1 MRYLLITCFAATG
14 LFAQDIIRLDQAVQE
29 AIDHNL
35 NLLAERYNIG
45 IADARIIQA
54 RLRPNPVFSYGQDY
68 QDVFRQHFTLDNGAG
83 PPEWNARVD
92 FVLERGGKRER
103 RVELAQS
110 LKSVAEFQLLNTI
123 RQLQLDVQNA
133 FLDVQAA
140 KESLTLAQENYRSF
154 EGIVEINTAR
164 VKAGDLAEVELMRT
178 RVALLQFRSQIQ
190 QAELRLRSARTR
202 LKTLLGR
209 SVASGEIDVAGPIRR
224 DANLVALEEVQAD
237 SLRLR
242 PDLLA
247 LRRDQAR
254 SQADLRLQ
262 IAQGKVDFT
271 VGTEYHK
278 QYGPVQSSAM
288 GFFFSAPIPVFNRN
302 QGEVERA
309 RREDRQIEAR
319 IRTAEAQIGAE
330 VATAYDQYLTSRNLV
345 ESIERNMIQQAR
357 EVRNITE
364 YSYRRGEASFIEFL
378 DAQRALNETMQ
389 AYNDA
394 RADFARN
401 LFLLEAVSGRGVNP

>member
-1 MRYLLITCFAATG
+1 MRRIFLLCFAATCV
-14 LFAQDIIRLDQAVQE
+14 FAQGPLRLDQAVQE

-35 NLLAERYNIG
+35 NLFAERYNLT

-54 RLRPNPVFSYGQDY
+54 KLRPNPVFSYGQDY
-68 QDVFRQHFTLDNGAG
+68 QDLFQQGFTLANGAG

-92 FVLERGGKRER
+92 FVFERGGKRGK
-103 RVELAQS
+103 RVNLAES
-110 LKSVAEFQLLNTI
+110 LKTVAEFQLLNTI
-123 RQLQLDVQNA
+123 RQLRLDVENA

-140 KESLTLAQENYRSF
+140 RESLALAQENYKSL

-164 VKAGDLAEVELMRT
+164 VRAGDLAEVELMRT
-178 RVALLQFRSQIQ
+178 RVALMQFRSQVLQ
-190 QAELRLRSARTR
+190 NELKLRSAKNKLRLLVGRT
-202 LKTLLGR
+202 
-209 SVASGEIDVAGPIRR
+209 APAPDFDVEGTIRR
-224 DANLVALEEVQAD
+224 DTSLIALDDVRTD

-247 LRRDQAR
+247 IQRDQAR

-271 VGTEYHK
+271 IGSQYHK
-278 QYGPVQSSAM
+278 QYGPIQASSM
-288 GFFFSAPIPVFNRN
+288 GVFFSAPIPVFNRN
-302 QGEVERA
+302 QGEIERA
-309 RREDRQIEAR
+309 KREDTQIEAR
-319 IRTAEAQIGAE
+319 IKAIQAQIDNE
-330 VATAYDQYLTSRNLV
+330 VATAYDQYITSRSLV
-345 ESIERNMIQQAR
+345 DSIEKTMIQQAR

-364 YSYRRGEASFIEFL
+364 YSYRRGEASFVEFL
-378 DAQRALNETMQ
+378 DAQRAFNDTMQ

-401 LFLLEAVSGRGVNP
+401 LFLLESVSGRGVNP